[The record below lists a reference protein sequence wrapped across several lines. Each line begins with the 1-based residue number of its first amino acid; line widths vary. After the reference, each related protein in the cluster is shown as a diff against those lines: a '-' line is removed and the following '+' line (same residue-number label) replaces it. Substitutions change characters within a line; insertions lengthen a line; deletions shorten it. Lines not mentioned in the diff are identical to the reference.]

1 MTTAT
6 SPEAA
11 TQPFDLATLVRSALR
26 STPGYAPAVIPPNAE
41 GRQIKLDMNES
52 PYGPSPKTKAAV
64 ASFVETNRYPD
75 FEQLDLRIA
84 IGRYIGRSAEQ
95 IICGAGLDDVL
106 NTMFHA
112 LIEDGDEVI
121 ISEPTFGVYRA
132 LVSVYGGVTVNAPLS
147 ARFALDP
154 EEVLSR
160 VTGRTKVI
168 VICSPNNPTGNILD
182 PDSIETIVEHA
193 PCLVAIDE
201 AYAEFGGVSHL
212 DLLDKYPN
220 VAVFRTMSKFAGLAG
235 MRVGYGVFPEAMMP
249 YLRPVTPAFQNISM
263 VSRVAAIASLSDLEH
278 LEGVVSQIVDD
289 RDSLSESMAAIPGVQ
304 PLPSAT
310 NFILAKLPVA
320 DAAPIVAELA
330 RRGVFVRHFARPE
343 LGIVDCL
350 RVTVGTTDE
359 NQIFLDE
366 LTDIVNGLES

>member
-1 MTTAT
+1 MTIAT
-6 SPEAA
+6 SPETA
-11 TQPFDLATLVRSALR
+11 TQQFDPTKLVRSALR

-75 FEQLDLRIA
+75 FEQHDLRVA
-84 IGRYIGRSAEQ
+84 IGQYVGRSADH

-106 NTMFHA
+106 NTVFHA

-132 LVSVYGGVTVNAPLS
+132 LVSVYGGVTVNAPLAANFS
-147 ARFALDP
+147 LEPGA
-154 EEVLSR
+154 VISR
-160 VTGRTKVI
+160 ISSRTKVI
-168 VICSPNNPTGNILD
+168 VICSPNNPTGNVLD
-182 PDSIETIVEHA
+182 RDSIELIVESA

-212 DLLDKYPN
+212 DLLDRYPN

-235 MRVGYGVFPEAMMP
+235 MRVGYGVFPNSMMP

-263 VSRVAAIASLSDLEH
+263 VSRAAAIASLDDLDF
-278 LEGVVSQIVDD
+278 LQKQVGTIVRD
-289 RDSLSESMAAIPGVQ
+289 RDVMSDSMAAIPGVQ

-310 NFILAKLPVA
+310 NFILARLPIDDGGPV
-320 DAAPIVAELA
+320 VRELA
-330 RRGVFVRHFARPE
+330 RRGVFVRHFAKPE

-350 RVTVGTTDE
+350 RVTVGTPEE

-366 LTDIVNGLES
+366 ITDIVTGLSS